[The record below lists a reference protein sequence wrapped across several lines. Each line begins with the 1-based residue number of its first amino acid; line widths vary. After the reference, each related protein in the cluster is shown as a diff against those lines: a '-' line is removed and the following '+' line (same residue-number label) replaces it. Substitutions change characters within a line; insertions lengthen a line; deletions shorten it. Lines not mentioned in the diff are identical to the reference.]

1 MVAAEN
7 VGFKFE
13 TDLQISTDDRS
24 FFCLMDN
31 TETFHNKIM
40 VVAEDVGF
48 RLEADPLKS
57 VRMILG
63 MAVINNMD
71 NMEMFHYKKL
81 VVA

>member
-1 MVAAEN
+1 
-7 VGFKFE
+7 
-13 TDLQISTDDRS
+13 
-24 FFCLMDN
+24 MDN

-71 NMEMFHYKKL
+71 NMETFHYKKL
-81 VVA
+81 VIA